1 VSFSPRALRATLD
14 RILREGGVPP
24 GRWCVAL
31 SGGLDSTVLLAALA
45 ASRAE
50 VPLAGLRAIHVDHGL
65 HPDSALW
72 SERCQSLSARLGV
85 DCAILRI
92 DAAGGRGDSPEAAAR
107 AARYAALK
115 AALQPGEVLLTAHH
129 ADDQL
134 EGVLLQWLRGG
145 GLRAIAGMRPL
156 APFGSGWHARPMLG
170 FVRDDLSAWA
180 DQEGLSW
187 LEDPSNRDLR
197 FDRNYL
203 RHEVLPGVR
212 RRWPAAARTIGR
224 VGEQAAELLTLD
236 AESAAADL
244 LGLCEG
250 ATLSLAGL
258 RPLAP
263 ARQRRALRAW
273 LAGREVP
280 LPAAATLEALRRD
293 MLAASPDRVPE
304 TRWPGAVV
312 HRYRG
317 RLYADRPDLAAGSWA
332 PGDWR
337 PGDKFEL
344 GAAGRLELRAT
355 TGSGLSRARLSTPL
369 RVARRSPG
377 SRFQPAGSTH
387 RRVLGKWLQDR
398 GVLPWLRAQLPLV
411 YAGQELVAVG
421 DLAYGSRAAAAA
433 DEPSWEIVWS
443 GRPALTE
450 DEVISAPPH
459 RPMQRAPEVAAGG
472 TIR

>member
-1 VSFSPRALRATLD
+1 MSFSPRALRAVLD
-14 RILREGGVPP
+14 GILQGGGIPQ
-24 GRWCVAL
+24 GCWCVAL

-45 ASRAE
+45 ASRVE
-50 VPLAGLRAIHVDHGL
+50 KPFAGLRAVHVDHGL

-72 SERCQSLSARLGV
+72 SERCRSLSARLGV
-85 DCAILRI
+85 DCETVAI
-92 DAAGGRGDSPEAAAR
+92 DAAGRPGDSPEAAAR
-107 AARYAALK
+107 AARYAALA
-115 AALQPGEVLLTAHH
+115 AALRPGEVLLTAHH

-156 APFGSGWHARPMLG
+156 AAFGSGWHARPMLG
-170 FVRDDLSAWA
+170 FARSDLAAWA
-180 DQEGLSW
+180 DREGLAW
-187 LEDPSNRDLR
+187 LEDPSNRELR

-224 VGEQAAELLTLD
+224 VAEQAAELLTLD

-244 LGLCEG
+244 EVMCEG

-258 RPLAP
+258 RSVAP

-273 LAGREVP
+273 LAWREVP
-280 LPAAATLEALRRD
+280 LPASATLEALRRD

-312 HRYRG
+312 RRYRG
-317 RLYADRPDLAAGSWA
+317 RLYVDRPDLAAGSWA

-337 PGDKFEL
+337 PGETFDL
-344 GAAGRLELRAT
+344 GTAGTLGLRAT
-355 TGSGLSRARLSTPL
+355 TGSGLSRARLGMPL

-377 SRFQPAGSTH
+377 STFRPAGSLH
-387 RRVLGKWLQDR
+387 RRALGKWLQER
-398 GVLPWLRAQLPLV
+398 GVLPWLRGQLPLV
-411 YAGQELVAVG
+411 HAGEELVAVG
-421 DLAYGSRAAAAA
+421 DLAYGSPAAAAPG
-433 DEPSWEIVWS
+433 EPSWEIVWS

-450 DEVISAPPH
+450 AEVISA
-459 RPMQRAPEVAAGG
+459 RPSGPRRRPPEVAGG
-472 TIR
+472 GAIR